1 MTDIESLIAELQTE
15 GWHYQRVRHL
25 AMRALHLAED
35 ELADVHSRGE
45 LTERLLVLVLTKAS
59 QAPAPAAER
68 TAAPVLKL
76 APPAPAPEPEPAPLL
91 DPDAEILV
99 VIDGAWVFGFAPAG
113 ETDKVEALKVGAQA
127 LAPGGDIKLVPHVG
141 AWPPYLKA
149 WSERP
154 GKTRAPVLSV
164 SPASA
169 GESVSTRTTAA
180 RKPGAVRRLQDGGF
194 AAVRTMNLLAIRD
207 CLVVRFHSR
216 TRSLAGQVKAP
227 SDRQGRKGR
236 ASGRMSEKIATCRD
250 TSPSPG
256 VDCGGIDPRA
266 VCLGTQR
273 VASGPIASLAIAAL
287 PIGGPAW
294 DYGFDNRHQ
303 NRYPFTIRQE
313 SGGVCHDV
321 SNGTSRGG
329 ARPAA
334 TIFPRCL
341 RRNQTTAWLF
351 VLDRRNL
358 RHGLA
363 LSSREMRADD
373 ILFEQQRM
381 RCGNLLAGALLH
393 ADVQRRR
400 ALRCRASVSRWVLR
414 SPRW

>member
-127 LAPGGDIKLVPHVG
+127 LAPGRDIKLVPHVG

-154 GKTRAPVLSV
+154 GKTRALDS
-164 SPASA
+164 S
-169 GESVSTRTTAA
+169 
-180 RKPGAVRRLQDGGF
+180 
-194 AAVRTMNLLAIRD
+194 
-207 CLVVRFHSR
+207 
-216 TRSLAGQVKAP
+216 
-227 SDRQGRKGR
+227 
-236 ASGRMSEKIATCRD
+236 
-250 TSPSPG
+250 
-256 VDCGGIDPRA
+256 PRA
-266 VCLGTQR
+266 DLARHLDPNSIPVDVGRRPPGFVATSGELPGREFLGVTPNDAR
-273 VASGPIASLAIAAL
+273 SKCARAVIA
-287 PIGGPAW
+287 
-294 DYGFDNRHQ
+294 H
-303 NRYPFTIRQE
+303 
-313 SGGVCHDV
+313 
-321 SNGTSRGG
+321 
-329 ARPAA
+329 
-334 TIFPRCL
+334 
-341 RRNQTTAWLF
+341 
-351 VLDRRNL
+351 
-358 RHGLA
+358 
-363 LSSREMRADD
+363 
-373 ILFEQQRM
+373 
-381 RCGNLLAGALLH
+381 
-393 ADVQRRR
+393 
-400 ALRCRASVSRWVLR
+400 LR
-414 SPRW
+414 SSA